1 MLYIRSSNSNWNN
14 ILYNIKNEYTLLT
27 NEIIES
33 LNEASN
39 NIDGAFNTN
48 DLLKS
53 YKKLMRKLLICS
65 FDKLN

>member
-1 MLYIRSSNSNWNN
+1 MIYIRPVTQIGR

-48 DLLKS
+48 DLSNEQQEAYEKIND
-53 YKKLMRKLLICS
+53 M
-65 FDKLN
+65 

>member
-1 MLYIRSSNSNWNN
+1 MIYIRPVTQIGT

-39 NIDGAFNTN
+39 NIDGTFNIN
-48 DLLKS
+48 DLSNELKES
-53 YKKLMRKLLICS
+53 YKKITDSL
-65 FDKLN
+65 